1 MGVNLDRESISFDK
15 HVSNLYKKSGQ
26 KWSVFAS
33 LSSYFKLKQGRVLT
47 KEVATEGVL

>member
-1 MGVNLDRESISFDK
+1 MGVNLDRALSLDK

-26 KWSVFAS
+26 KWSVLAS

-47 KEVATEGVL
+47 KEAATGGVL